1 MRFRKLLVTN
11 EIEFKEGL
19 ALPSEEELE
28 AAGAPI
34 RPAAIGDSSTAMM
47 SGNEIRAL
55 EDKIKSLQA
64 QNSQKDKQIASLDVN
79 LKALKDQIASQT
91 IENFNTI

>member
-1 MRFRKLLVTN
+1 M
-11 EIEFKEGL
+11 
-19 ALPSEEELE
+19 PSEEELE

-34 RPAAIGDSSTAMM
+34 RPLAIADAGTALM

-64 QNSQKDKQIASLDVN
+64 QNSQKDKCIAS
-79 LKALKDQIASQT
+79 
-91 IENFNTI
+91 